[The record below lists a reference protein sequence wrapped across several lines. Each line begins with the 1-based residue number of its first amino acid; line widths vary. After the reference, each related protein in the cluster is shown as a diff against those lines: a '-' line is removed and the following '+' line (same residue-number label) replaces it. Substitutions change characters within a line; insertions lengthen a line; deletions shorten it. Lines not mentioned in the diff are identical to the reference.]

1 MNGGTDKHEFIKPFQ
16 LKSRGPKIVIH
27 LAHIGTFQ
35 PTKSKLNKSPKL
47 NIWMRGND
55 QNRASAMSKVCRNA
69 LQNIFLCFKYQVYSK
84 KSSSKVTF
92 T

>member
-1 MNGGTDKHEFIKPFQ
+1 MNGGTDKHEFIRPFQ

-55 QNRASAMSKVCRNA
+55 
-69 LQNIFLCFKYQVYSK
+69 
-84 KSSSKVTF
+84 
-92 T
+92 